1 MRIQKYRNKKKT
13 NSNIFLGIPEPPGRP
28 LTVAFTSRSVNLSW
42 APPFNADHVGVAK
55 YLIEVRA
62 GEETPWKDSSLVTA
76 PNNITLYQVRTL
88 IHSGAVMRYV
98 RYVQLGG
105 INVSKSLKIML
116 RLLVWSYTSHQ
127 VRPSPSDYL
136 ES

>member
-1 MRIQKYRNKKKT
+1 M
-13 NSNIFLGIPEPPGRP
+13 
-28 LTVAFTSRSVNLSW
+28 AFTSRSVNLSW

-62 GEETPWKDSSLVTA
+62 GEETPWKDSSLVTT

-98 RYVQLGG
+98 GNFNLG
-105 INVSKSLKIML
+105 VLMCQK
-116 RLLVWSYTSHQ
+116 
-127 VRPSPSDYL
+127 P
-136 ES
+136 